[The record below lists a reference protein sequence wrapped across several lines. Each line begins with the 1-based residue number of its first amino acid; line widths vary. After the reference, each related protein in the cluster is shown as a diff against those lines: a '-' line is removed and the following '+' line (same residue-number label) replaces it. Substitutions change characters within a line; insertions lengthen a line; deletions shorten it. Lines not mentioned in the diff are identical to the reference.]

1 MPFLWSGIH
10 GTKNSFHFHYHPHH
24 QHHYVSFNNNPHTLL
39 CLSCPLP
46 CVCVCYCVAARQLKQ
61 CCFRDSFKCFLV
73 NFFVHVH
80 EATSGMYQ
88 WRATLDVKLLDSLLL
103 CGSAPVV
110 LVDASPNITSKV
122 ARPECTSIKAGLE
135 LFYSLQKA
143 CNP

>member
-1 MPFLWSGIH
+1 M
-10 GTKNSFHFHYHPHH
+10 
-24 QHHYVSFNNNPHTLL
+24 
-39 CLSCPLP
+39 
-46 CVCVCYCVAARQLKQ
+46 AARQLKQ